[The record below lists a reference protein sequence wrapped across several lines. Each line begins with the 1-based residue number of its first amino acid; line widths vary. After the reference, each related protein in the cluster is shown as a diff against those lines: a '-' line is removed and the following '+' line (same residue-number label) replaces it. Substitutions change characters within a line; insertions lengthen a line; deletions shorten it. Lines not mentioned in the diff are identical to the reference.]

1 MSILED
7 LETEAPRI
15 DAYLKKLIPTDK
27 QSQAVCDP
35 IWELLNRGGK
45 RFRPVMCILSCESV
59 GGKAKSAIHTASII
73 ELFHNFTL
81 IHDDIEDDSE
91 MRRGQPCI
99 HKLYGIP
106 ITINSGDG
114 LLLYTLRALETTD
127 PKIRAVLHNS
137 FIQVLNGQGEEL
149 NWNMKKKQ
157 IVREQD
163 YLKMVSMKTG
173 ALISAACETGGMLGR
188 GTKKQIEALRAYG
201 MAVGVAFQIQDD
213 ILNLTGEEK
222 LYKKEI
228 GGDVTEGK
236 RTLMTIHTL
245 NNAPKA
251 EAKELLTILNSN
263 TQDKGEISRV
273 VEILSDNGSI
283 DYAKEKARSMVKSS
297 EKNLNVLPDNRSTRK
312 LIKLADF
319 LIEREF

>member
-1 MSILED
+1 
-7 LETEAPRI
+7 
-15 DAYLKKLIPTDK
+15 
-27 QSQAVCDP
+27 
-35 IWELLNRGGK
+35 
-45 RFRPVMCILSCESV
+45 
-59 GGKAKSAIHTASII
+59 
-73 ELFHNFTL
+73 
-81 IHDDIEDDSE
+81 

-127 PKIRAVLHNS
+127 SKIRAVLHNS

-188 GTKKQIEALRAYG
+188 GTKKQTEALRAYG

-228 GGDVTEGK
+228 GGDITEGK

-251 EAKELLTILNSN
+251 EAKELLAILNSN
-263 TQDKGEISRV
+263 TQDKGEISKV
-273 VEILSDNGSI
+273 VGILSDNGSI

-297 EKNLNVLPDNRSTRK
+297 EKNLNVLPDNKSTRK